1 VTPDRIPFIDLRP
14 GEDDA
19 AVRTAVDRVIA
30 RGWFVLGPEVEAFEA
45 EFAAACGARHAVGVG
60 NGTDAIALLLRAI
73 SVEPGDEVIVPAL
86 TAAYTGLAVLLAGA
100 TPVFADVDPGTL
112 TLDPAACEA
121 AVTPRTVA
129 VIPVHLYGQAADM
142 DALHAVARRHS
153 IAIIEDCCQAHLATH
168 RGTPVGTRDVG
179 GAFSFYPTKN
189 LGALGD
195 GGAVITNDASMADR
209 IRRLRNGGQSDRYL
223 HVEAGVNSRLDELQ
237 AAVLRARL
245 PLLRRWTDR
254 RRLLAASYRRALPD
268 ATCPGRSR
276 GATPLEERDHGHVY
290 HLFVVRSAERDGLQ
304 SHLRASGVDT
314 LIHYPVPLPHQPA
327 FASVTRDPAP
337 SDRGDCPVAA
347 RAAQEILSLPIHPRL
362 TDADVDRICSAVVAF
377 LLERT
382 H

>member
-1 VTPDRIPFIDLRP
+1 MTPERIPFIDLRP

-19 AVRTAVDRVIA
+19 AVRAAIDRVIA

-73 SVEPGDEVIVPAL
+73 DVKPGDEVIVPAL
-86 TAAYTGLAVLLAGA
+86 TAAYTGLAVLLADA

-121 AVTPRTVA
+121 AITRRTVA

-142 DALHAVARRHS
+142 EAIHAIARRHS
-153 IAIIEDCCQAHLATH
+153 IATIEDCCQAHLATH
-168 RGTPVGTRDVG
+168 RGRPVGTRSVG

-195 GGAVITNDASMADR
+195 GGAVITEDGSIAGR
-209 IRRLRNGGQSDRYL
+209 LRRLRNGGQSDRYL
-223 HVEAGVNSRLDELQ
+223 HVEAGVNSRLDDVQ

-245 PLLRRWTDR
+245 PMLRRWTDR

-268 ATCPGRSR
+268 AT
-276 GATPLEERDHGHVY
+276 TPLEERDNGHVY
-290 HLFVVRSAERDGLQ
+290 HLFVVRSAERDLMQ
-304 SHLRASGVDT
+304 SHLRASGVET
-314 LIHYPVPLPHQPA
+314 LIHYPVPLPQQPA
-327 FASVTRDPAP
+327 FATAGHRE
-337 SDRGDCPVAA
+337 CPVATEAA
-347 RAAQEILSLPIHPRL
+347 RQILSLPLHPRL
-362 TDADVDRICSAVVAF
+362 RDADIERISSAVDAF
-377 LLERT
+377 QKGHILA
-382 H
+382 